1 MKLKELETSL
11 EKHRTICYKK
21 DGNSITYHNK
31 DMRQVEGNVYCGE
44 PKAESQWNS
53 YCMLYVLYP
62 EQKVAMEIG
71 AVNAD
76 YDTAEAANVATRNG
90 IETQDAFINTIKR
103 KIEAQEHIQLSW
115 IEYLKYIRPTLIDAC
130 WESRKAFADRRE
142 QIRQQRKSQKEAE
155 DKAFLEEKQAEVEK
169 LIATAYEIIKSGG
182 TLQNDDISIYKSR
195 YESSTY
201 KIVNYLFRK
210 HGVNCPIKTQG
221 WINDKLIH
229 VVITPEGAVNVRF
242 WKSKNGKCSEKV
254 FDSLLELVR
263 IVRAADQKGEIE
275 NDMG

>member
-90 IETQDAFINTIKR
+90 IETQDTFINTIKR

-115 IEYLKYIRPTLIDAC
+115 IEYLKYIHQLPLLLGSDELGVKIHLGHVGVELI
-130 WESRKAFADRRE
+130 RRVTAD
-142 QIRQQRKSQKEAE
+142 
-155 DKAFLEEKQAEVEK
+155 
-169 LIATAYEIIKSGG
+169 SGVCRDPEFCCLG
-182 TLQNDDISIYKSR
+182 LS
-195 YESSTY
+195 
-201 KIVNYLFRK
+201 
-210 HGVNCPIKTQG
+210 GVNDGDPRTHFGCCVCLCHIFFDLLSETHDITSFLKQLFTNTNQKQPVKPSILDGGFRRRSG
-221 WINDKLIH
+221 WAETAVSARPWPVPPPL
-229 VVITPEGAVNVRF
+229 ESGAPAPSCVPASAGQR
-242 WKSKNGKCSEKV
+242 ET
-254 FDSLLELVR
+254 
-263 IVRAADQKGEIE
+263 
-275 NDMG
+275 

>member
-1 MKLKELETSL
+1 MD
-11 EKHRTICYKK
+11 KK
-21 DGNSITYHNK
+21 GKSKSDITYHNK

-130 WESRKAFADRRE
+130 WESRKAL
-142 QIRQQRKSQKEAE
+142 QIDVNRSGSNGNHKKKQR
-155 DKAFLEEKQAEVEK
+155 
-169 LIATAYEIIKSGG
+169 T
-182 TLQNDDISIYKSR
+182 
-195 YESSTY
+195 
-201 KIVNYLFRK
+201 K
-210 HGVNCPIKTQG
+210 H
-221 WINDKLIH
+221 
-229 VVITPEGAVNVRF
+229 F
-242 WKSKNGKCSEKV
+242 WKRNRPKWKS
-254 FDSLLELVR
+254 
-263 IVRAADQKGEIE
+263 
-275 NDMG
+275 